1 MRFYE
6 IPSRQ
11 ISNWLHGRYVKTVQ
25 GGAIA
30 DRIGIDKMRSAC
42 PNFND
47 WLNRLGCYTER
58 ALQSQ
63 EFENRPL

>member
-47 WLNRLGCYTER
+47 WLNRLGCKI
-58 ALQSQ
+58 
-63 EFENRPL
+63 